1 MANISH
7 LPNEVL
13 ELIFQSIL
21 SENTRRYYDIETQ
34 GKKSA
39 ESIGKLRLV
48 CRRWSS
54 LLTDRHLHQTL
65 VISRGSRAMEFI
77 NHQKASLRLPFSE
90 VRPKCQVL
98 EIHQFWTFGAPLDK
112 DWDMVTPALLEALIE
127 LFNDTI
133 VELELG
139 FIDNLSLPDST
150 IHAIGRIKNLRT
162 LRLSYER
169 NETFDSPN
177 IEDDE
182 IGNYDPDFFSSL
194 LSAAQGLKCLIF
206 YSFDPFY
213 AEDISAHDLARFQL
227 SNIKHLVADAHSS
240 AELVL
245 SLAVALKPTLTMVSI
260 LSTYHIDTAY
270 VSLIL
275 KTLEDTLQGLHV
287 DTKVFNNVSHLNF
300 SSLRLLHIDSSKHG
314 LPDHSKLAVFSHAP
328 IEVLVLSSH
337 YEPPRQQPDQTFLQN
352 IFENFRSL
360 KRLVFYGM
368 DSKFSLPEDC
378 FRLCQDHQVECLYR
392 DNSSLSELMVS
403 Q

>member
-1 MANISH
+1 MPS
-7 LPNEVL
+7 
-13 ELIFQSIL
+13 
-21 SENTRRYYDIETQ
+21 
-34 GKKSA
+34 
-39 ESIGKLRLV
+39 
-48 CRRWSS
+48 
-54 LLTDRHLHQTL
+54 
-65 VISRGSRAMEFI
+65 
-77 NHQKASLRLPFSE
+77 
-90 VRPKCQVL
+90 L

-378 FRLCQDHQVECLYR
+378 FRLCQDHQVESIPRQFKNETRQGEVALAKEAGTARNDSSRLSSGMILFSKGDDRTDRITNEDQQAREAGAKQNPCNFFLYPIR
-392 DNSSLSELMVS
+392 LSRVNLTS
-403 Q
+403 